1 MNSCCLFYYGLTKN
15 QLIDVV
21 KHLMWLAKDELD
33 SDAFSAMTLM
43 DNKSELYVDK
53 LNFLPGDG

>member
-1 MNSCCLFYYGLTKN
+1 M
-15 QLIDVV
+15 V